1 MEMFDLCKKQR
12 EWKYSHQ
19 NAPEVSFRKSIGS
32 GYLDTL

>member
-1 MEMFDLCKKQR
+1 MLNLGNKQR
-12 EWKYSHQ
+12 ERKYSHQ